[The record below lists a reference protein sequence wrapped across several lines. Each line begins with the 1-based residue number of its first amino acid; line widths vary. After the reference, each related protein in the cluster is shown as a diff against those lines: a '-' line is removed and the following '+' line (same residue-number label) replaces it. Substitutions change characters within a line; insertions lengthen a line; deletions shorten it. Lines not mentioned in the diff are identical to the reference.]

1 MVKEKKPEI
10 TPMFIAG
17 ISTILFAKT
26 GNLIFLLFVI
36 TSITELVVLEKM
48 K

>member
-17 ISTILFAKT
+17 IESGRWAFNRIPTAWQHQAEPWDEWLP
-26 GNLIFLLFVI
+26 
-36 TSITELVVLEKM
+36 
-48 K
+48 